1 MKKLILFALLSCS
14 INNYCISQEVENIPL
29 TIDSMFKI
37 AEENNR
43 AIKLQKL
50 LEESSREGISVSKN
64 ALLPSIDFSLSACYL
79 GNAWITDRN
88 FSNGITG
95 EMPHFGNNISI
106 EASQILFAGGAI
118 KNSIKNAKVA
128 YKKTQMQK
136 LKCKQD
142 IKFALLR
149 EYLQIFHLENQ
160 VEIYSKNIIQ
170 TQKLV
175 DDILLKAQE
184 GVALK
189 NDITRYEL
197 QLQNLQLAL
206 TQVKNNLTTAQ
217 NRLRILLE
225 LPTNTK
231 IKIDKQIINELPILK
246 EENEW
251 LTNAIA
257 TSPDIRLAQ
266 LQKEESEN
274 SLKIVRAQKIPT
286 IVAFAGDK
294 LEGPITIEVPPIN
307 KNLNYWYVGVGVKYN
322 IASLYK
328 ATREERQASLGR
340 QIANENEKLAM
351 EELEIKINETW
362 TRFNESFS
370 ILETHKKSLE
380 LANNNYE
387 IVNNRY
393 LNDLALITD
402 MLDASNS
409 KLSAELQMADSKI
422 NILMH
427 YFNLCRLSGTL

>member
-14 INNYCISQEVENIPL
+14 INNYCISQEMENVPL

-50 LEESSREGISVSKN
+50 LEENSREGISVSKN
-64 ALLPSIDFSLSACYL
+64 ALLPSIDFSLSASYL

-118 KNSIKNAKVA
+118 KNSIKNAEVA
-128 YKKTQMQK
+128 YQKTQMQK

-175 DDILLKAQE
+175 DDIQLKAQE

-251 LTNAIA
+251 LINAIA

-409 KLSAELQMADSKI
+409 KLSAELQMANSKI